1 MIEFWDVQPLVRI
14 LGFGRRHYVLESSCN
29 DLHCLQEIS
38 DVQEICGLTKDYF
51 SRRTRQRMR
60 FALCCS
66 AAHDTIRQRSPVHT
80 AVPPLAGNAEYIRTE
95 QRVVWL
101 QSKTKQISFGR
112 TKQDVNA
119 GDRKHGM
126 HVGA

>member
-1 MIEFWDVQPLVRI
+1 MLQCCTQYNPPAQCFPVQ
-14 LGFGRRHYVLESSCN
+14 
-29 DLHCLQEIS
+29 
-38 DVQEICGLTKDYF
+38 
-51 SRRTRQRMR
+51 
-60 FALCCS
+60 
-66 AAHDTIRQRSPVHT
+66 T
-80 AVPPLAGNAEYIRTE
+80 AVPPLAGNAECTRTE
-95 QRVVWL
+95 QRVVWV